1 MQGGNTSVRVL
12 NHSREFSKWRRWEG
26 HSAEDQHVC
35 SGVPSGSRGTCSVRV
50 AVHEAGGN
58 ASGAG
63 SGRLHW
69 GRLRGASGLGVSPS
83 VIFLSA
89 LGRLLAIS
97 LGDQGGGQR
106 AVPTQKQEGHLALS
120 SLWICPALIR
130 FNECSSDS
138 LLLKFRALHCSTE
151 VYECLKTALRSP
163 K

>member
-1 MQGGNTSVRVL
+1 MCAVGCRLGPGGLVV
-12 NHSREFSKWRRWEG
+12 
-26 HSAEDQHVC
+26 
-35 SGVPSGSRGTCSVRV
+35 SGLQYN
-50 AVHEAGGN
+50 EAGGS
-58 ASGAG
+58 APGAG
-63 SGRLHW
+63 SGWLYW

-83 VIFLSA
+83 LIFLSA

-97 LGDQGGGQR
+97 PGDQGGGQR

-138 LLLKFRALHCSTE
+138 LLLKFRALRCSTE